1 MPIIDHIGVL
11 VPNLEDG
18 IERWS
23 RATGYTFSPVARYR
37 THHYIDHTEP
47 GEHFHDARISFSL
60 EGPPRIE
67 LMEVTGNGTHGPEQV
82 GIHHLGMN
90 GIEDP
95 EGVLAELEKDGVPHD
110 GRAMTP
116 EGLIH
121 LFFTDKSILDGIRLE
136 FVSTR
141 RGPTVQDDGSPMW
154 RNPETDR
161 VDFFQPNGP
170 DAA

>member
-1 MPIIDHIGVL
+1 
-11 VPNLEDG
+11 
-18 IERWS
+18 
-23 RATGYTFSPVARYR
+23 
-37 THHYIDHTEP
+37 
-47 GEHFHDARISFSL
+47 
-60 EGPPRIE
+60 
-67 LMEVTGNGTHGPEQV
+67 MEVTGQGTHGPSEV

-95 EGVLAELEKDGVPHD
+95 EAVLAELEGKGVPHD
-110 GRAMTP
+110 GRALNP

-121 LFFTDKSILDGIRLE
+121 LFFTDKRVLDGIRLE

-141 RGPTVQDDGSPMW
+141 RGPTVQDDGSALW

-161 VDFFQPNGP
+161 VDFFLPNGP